1 MSNTEFDL
9 VIIGSGPAGYVGAI
23 RASQLGLK
31 VAIVEKDKTLGGTCL
46 NVGCIP
52 SKALLESSEHFLQA
66 NHSLAEHGVDIGSVK
81 LNLGNLMA
89 RKNKIVGELT
99 DGVDYL
105 MKKNKVEKFNGWG
118 EVLSKNEVQVTGDK
132 TTVLKAKNIM
142 LATGSIPSSLPGLD
156 YNGTNIISSTE
167 ALSLP
172 QVPKELLVIGAGA
185 IGLEMGSVWMRLGSN
200 VTVLEYGDKICGPM
214 DKSTSK
220 RLQQILKK
228 QGMNFITG
236 AKVTGAK
243 ASKSSVELTYE
254 KLKDGSEQKISGD
267 IVLVSAGR
275 VPFSDKLGLDKL
287 GIEKD
292 KRGFVQVNDHY
303 QTKYPSI
310 YAVGDLIPGPM
321 LAHKAEEEAV
331 AVAEI
336 IAGQSGHVNYLT
348 VPSVIYTDPEVASVG
363 YTEEELKEQGIPYK
377 AGSFPFTANGRAK
390 ALGQTDGQVKIL
402 AHKETDQILGGHIVG
417 PRAGD
422 LLTEVVV
429 CMEFGGSAEDL
440 ARSFHAH
447 PTLSEVV
454 REAALNVDKN
464 ARQM

>member
-1 MSNTEFDL
+1 MSTTEFDL
-9 VIIGSGPAGYVGAI
+9 VIIGSGPAGYVGAVK
-23 RASQLGLK
+23 ASQLGLK
-31 VAIVEKDKTLGGTCL
+31 TAIVEKDKTLGGTCL

-66 NHSLAEHGVDIGSVK
+66 NHSLAEHGVDVGSVK
-81 LNLGNLMA
+81 LNLDNLIS
-89 RKNKIVGELT
+89 RKNKIVDELT
-99 DGVDYL
+99 AGVDYL

-118 EVLSKNEVQVTGDK
+118 KVLSPNEVEVTGDN
-132 TTVLKAKNIM
+132 TTVLKTKNIM
-142 LATGSIPSSLPGLD
+142 LATGSIPSSIPGLD

-172 QVPKELLVIGAGA
+172 KVPKELLVIGAGA
-185 IGLEMGSVWMRLGSN
+185 IGLEMGSVWMRLGSK

-214 DKSTSK
+214 DKGTSK

-236 AKVTGAK
+236 AKVTAAK
-243 ASKSSVELTYE
+243 AGKSSVELTYE
-254 KLKDGSEQKISGD
+254 KLKDGSTEKISGD

-275 VPFSDKLGLDKL
+275 IPFSDKLGLDEL

-303 QTKYPSI
+303 QTKHPSI

-336 IAGQSGHVNYLT
+336 IAGQSGHVNYFT

-363 YTEEELKEQGIPYK
+363 YTEEELKEQGVPFK
-377 AGSFPFTANGRAK
+377 AGKFPFSANGRAK
-390 ALGQTDGQVKIL
+390 ALGQTDGQVKII
-402 AHKETDQILGGHIVG
+402 AHKETDQILGAHIVG